1 MLLLLIAGAGVQAP
15 ILTPTLTP
23 VACDTLVATAASG
36 DALVATAASTDSLS
50 LTPAS

>member
-23 VACDTLVATAASG
+23 ASCDTLVATVVVC
-36 DALVATAASTDSLS
+36 DTLTATVVTPDSLS
-50 LTPAS
+50 LTPVT